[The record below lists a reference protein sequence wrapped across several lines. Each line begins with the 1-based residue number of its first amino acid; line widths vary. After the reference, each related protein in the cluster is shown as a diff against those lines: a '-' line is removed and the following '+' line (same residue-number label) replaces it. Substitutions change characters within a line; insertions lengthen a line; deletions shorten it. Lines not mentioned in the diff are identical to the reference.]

1 MADVR
6 SYVQVTKPRTVLL
19 LVFTSVAAMIAASH
33 FTLTPQPIELWILA
47 TVAITAGCAGCNAA
61 TCFIDR
67 DIDAIMQRTKN
78 RPLPSMRITPPQK
91 ALFLALILI
100 VLSLVLAFMRNFIA
114 FLAIALGVFDNVV
127 IYSLLAKRR
136 TRLNIL
142 LGAFSGGLPVIFG
155 WAYITNS
162 ISLTAVFMAILV
174 MLWIPNHIWSLAVKF
189 KEDYAKAKVP
199 MLPVV
204 VEEKEA
210 IRYIVATSILLVI
223 FSLWIFFEGAL
234 GPIYLTAA
242 VVLGGLMS
250 ALNVWLFAKPT
261 KQTAWIVF
269 KFSSPYLAFIFLA
282 IIIDSVVL

>member
-1 MADVR
+1 MADVG
-6 SYVQVTKPRTVLL
+6 SYVQVTKPKTVLL
-19 LVFTSVAAMIAASH
+19 LVFTSVAAMVAASRL
-33 FTLTPQPIELWILA
+33 TLPSPPIEMWILA
-47 TVAITAGCAGCNAA
+47 VVAITAGCAGCNAA
-61 TCFIDR
+61 TCYVDR

-91 ALFLALILI
+91 ALFLALVLI
-100 VLSLVLAFMRNFIA
+100 VLSLVLAFMRNFLA
-114 FLAIALGVFDNVV
+114 FLAIALGVFDNIV

-142 LGAFSGGLPVIFG
+142 LGAVSGGLPVIFG
-155 WAYITNS
+155 WTYITNS

-174 MLWIPNHIWSLAVKF
+174 MLWIPNHIWSLAVRF
-189 KEDYAKAKVP
+189 KEDYAKANVP

-204 VEEKEA
+204 VEEKKA

-242 VVLGGLMS
+242 VILGGLMFG
-250 ALNVWLFAKPT
+250 LNVWLFVKPT

-282 IIIDSVVL
+282 IIIDSLVR